1 MPSSPSLTRRSLVAG
16 LAAAPLLGIVPHRAL
31 AARAGSLQF
40 DILRNDS
47 PIGEHRLTAEQTA
60 GGLRVAIDTDIRV
73 RVLGVTAYRY
83 RHESREDWA
92 DGQDGLTLVG
102 LRSRTDDNGSD
113 FRVEGEAEG
122 ADFRVEGSEGPVV
135 APADVV
141 PASYWNPLVLRRR
154 RLLNTKRGTLFEASA
169 EPRGEETIESGG
181 QRVRTHRAFIAGDPA
196 VHLWF
201 DDEQR
206 VRRLAFE
213 SRGEFIDY
221 RLASMGPFGFN
232 ERVF

>member
-1 MPSSPSLTRRSLVAG
+1 MPSSSLTRRSLVAG
-16 LAAAPLLGIVPHRAL
+16 LAATPLLASLTAHRAL
-31 AARAGSLQF
+31 AAPAGNLQF

-47 PIGEHRLTAEQTA
+47 PIGEHRLTAEKTA
-60 GGLRVAIDTDIRV
+60 SGLRVAIDTDIRV

-83 RHESREDWA
+83 RHESREEWAEA
-92 DGQDGLTLVG
+92 DGGLRLAA

-113 FRVEGEAEG
+113 FRVEGEADG
-122 ADFRVEGSEGPVV
+122 AGFRVDGSEGPLV

-141 PASYWNPLVLRRR
+141 PASYWNPLVLRRQ

-169 EPRGEETIESGG
+169 EPRGQETIESAGE
-181 QRVRTHRAFIAGDPA
+181 RVQALHAFIAGDPA

-206 VRRLAFE
+206 IRRLAFE
-213 SRGEFIDY
+213 SRGEFIDS
-221 RLASMGPFGFN
+221 RLARMGPFGLN
-232 ERVF
+232 DRVF